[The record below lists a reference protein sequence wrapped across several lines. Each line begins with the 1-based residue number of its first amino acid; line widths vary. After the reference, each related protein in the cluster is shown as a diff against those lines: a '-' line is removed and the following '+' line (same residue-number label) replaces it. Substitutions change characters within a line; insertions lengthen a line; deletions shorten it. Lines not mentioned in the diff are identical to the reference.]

1 MTLRYIII
9 IIFQTHFLQ
18 DNGDFRTSSET
29 KTCNAALCEYY
40 AYMNG
45 WVVMAAQRLGRFD
58 VAVPGYKYP
67 KTYMCEDQLG
77 GFTTNGPVAGGN
89 GVTDIFST
97 SHFGL
102 ISLYFGGKSKR
113 CL

>member
-1 MTLRYIII
+1 
-9 IIFQTHFLQ
+9 
-18 DNGDFRTSSET
+18 
-29 KTCNAALCEYY
+29 
-40 AYMNG
+40 MNG

-58 VAVPGYKYP
+58 VAVPG
-67 KTYMCEDQLG
+67 YMCEDQLG